1 MLFLHRVMRKK
12 FSLIQISL
20 PMNITTLLIG
30 IDLDTL
36 HPIRIVVM
44 KHR

>member
-1 MLFLHRVMRKK
+1 MREK
-12 FSLIQISL
+12 FCSIQISL
-20 PMNITTLLIG
+20 PMNITTLVIG